1 MIVLSSLKP
10 KEWPSLEQVFQRHGF
25 WVLLVRINKFIRCS
39 CYNHESGSAQ
49 SDCPECFGQGWPY
62 QEIKRCLVIEEV
74 ASVPETLPR
83 IIRTHEVGPVG
94 VAARHFFFLPSAR
107 PQPQDLIVLTEFD
120 RYHRP
125 VSRDMEFYEI
135 GHVTS
140 YRVSS
145 GRIVAWRVSAQAD
158 PVNVP
163 LKSKAIRSKFFKQRV
178 TEHGNSA
185 TIKP

>member
-10 KEWPSLEQVFQRHGF
+10 KDWPNIEEVFRQHGF
-25 WVLLVRINKFIRCS
+25 PALLVQMNKFIRCS
-39 CYNHESGSAQ
+39 CYSHESGSAQ

-62 QEIKRCLVIEEV
+62 QSIRRCFVIEEV

-83 IIRTHEVGPVG
+83 NIRAHEVGPIG
-94 VAARHFFFLPSAR
+94 VAARHFFLSSSLR
-107 PQPQDLIVLTEFD
+107 PKPQDLLILTEFD

-135 GHVTS
+135 GHVAS
-140 YRVSS
+140 YRASS
-145 GRIVAWRVSAQAD
+145 GRVIAWRISAQAD
-158 PVNVP
+158 LVNVP

-178 TEHGNSA
+178 MA
-185 TIKP
+185 